1 LEGEYDSETT
11 GAVKSASKIRRQ
23 SVAPAPSYRL
33 TPGPGHKIFIARAE
47 PFANSR
53 GHTLHCQMVVMRGWI
68 MIRILVVSDVRIV
81 LEGLHSVLAQQN
93 GVDIIST
100 VDMRHATHRSAQLNP
115 DIVLFDAVRLES
127 IGIVRDLVASS
138 PHTKVVA
145 FGVKEIDAQILA
157 LAAAGTAGCVCD
169 SAASDDMVKVL
180 QQVLCEE
187 PPGPPQTAALPYPPL
202 ARRSHDGGDNG
213 NAYPMPLSRRELQ
226 IAHLIETGLTNK
238 QIARQLGIVAATVK
252 NHVHNMCEKLKVHR
266 RGEVA
271 ARTRA
276 LLRACAVFP
285 VSQ

>member
-1 LEGEYDSETT
+1 
-11 GAVKSASKIRRQ
+11 
-23 SVAPAPSYRL
+23 
-33 TPGPGHKIFIARAE
+33 
-47 PFANSR
+47 
-53 GHTLHCQMVVMRGWI
+53 M
-68 MIRILVVSDVRIV
+68 RILVVSDVRIV

-100 VDMRHATHRSAQLNP
+100 ADMRHATHRSAQLNP

-127 IGIVRDLVASS
+127 ISIVKDLVASS

-145 FGVKEIDAQILA
+145 FGVKEIDEEILA

-169 SAASDDMVKVL
+169 SAASDDMVRVL
-180 QQVLCEE
+180 RQVLCTELRC
-187 PPGPPQTAALPYPPL
+187 PPPTAALPY
-202 ARRSHDGGDNG
+202 HT
-213 NAYPMPLSRRELQ
+213 YTMPLSRRELQ
-226 IAHLIETGLTNK
+226 IAHLIENGLTNK

-276 LLRACAVFP
+276 MLRACAAFP
-285 VSQ
+285 ARQ